1 MFAFLVT
8 LLVLDALLLSVVVL
22 LQAGQG
28 GGLASLG
35 GGGTDTVLGGRQAV
49 TILTKLS
56 WWCGGIFLILSLV
69 LSLVPRGGNSS
80 ALQERLRAATPAAP
94 QQAPLPLGES
104 NQPSTSQPSTAT
116 PNAGAAPAPAAPQ
129 SRQAPLP
136 LGQPDQPAPRAATPR
151 ENAPAPQQPR

>member
-8 LLVLDALLLSVVVL
+8 LLILDALLLSVVVL

-56 WWCGGIFLILSLV
+56 WWCGGIFLALSLV

-80 ALQERLRAATPAAP
+80 ALQERLRAATPGAPSQAPLPIGQSSQPSSEAPKNGGTPKAAAP
-94 QQAPLPLGES
+94 QSAPAPLPLGT
-104 NQPSTSQPSTAT
+104 PTKPAT
-116 PNAGAAPAPAAPQ
+116 G
-129 SRQAPLP
+129 
-136 LGQPDQPAPRAATPR
+136 T
-151 ENAPAPQQPR
+151 PAPQQPKK